1 MAANAATISPSA
13 GLSAPQREMVDLIL
27 REFRS
32 AGFGAAVG
40 MAAVANAYAESGLN
54 PVVKSGFAGEDSVG
68 LFQLNSRGGGA
79 GMSTA
84 ERQDPVLNTQ
94 RIISEAR
101 KASRFMS
108 VANNP
113 GATLADLVTAF
124 CTYVERP
131 ANAAAE
137 STKRIGIAQRL
148 FGSGITTVAASTLTQ
163 SGGTNSTLVVT
174 VSLSLAALAGTLFW
188 VYRDALRARFGK

>member
-1 MAANAATISPSA
+1 MAANAATLSPSA
-13 GLSAPQREMVDLIL
+13 GLTAAQKEMVDLIL

-54 PVVKSGFAGEDSVG
+54 PVVKSGFVGEDSVG
-68 LFQLNSRGGGA
+68 LFQLNARGGGA

-84 ERQDPVLNTQ
+84 ERQDPVLNTR

-108 VANNP
+108 VANDP
-113 GATLADLVTAF
+113 SATLADLVTAF
-124 CTYVERP
+124 CIYVERP

-137 STKRIGIAQRL
+137 GAKRVGIAQRI
-148 FGSGITTVAASTLTQ
+148 FGSGVTAVAASTLTQ
-163 SGGTNSTLVVT
+163 SGGASRTLAVT
-174 VSLSLAALAGTLFW
+174 VSLSAAALAATLFW
-188 VYRDALRARFGK
+188 VYRDALRARFRK

>member
-1 MAANAATISPSA
+1 MAATVTFSPSA
-13 GLSAPQREMVDLIL
+13 GLTGAQREMADLIL

-54 PVVKSGFAGEDSVG
+54 PLAKSGFVGEDSVG
-68 LFQLNSRGGGA
+68 LFQLNVKGVGA

-84 ERQDPVLNTQ
+84 ERQDPLLNT
-94 RIISEAR
+94 R
-101 KASRFMS
+101 KMIDAAKRSSQFMS

-113 GATLADLVTAF
+113 SATLADVVTAF

-137 STKRIGIAQRL
+137 SAKRVGIAQRI
-148 FGSGITTVAASTLTQ
+148 FGAGVTAVAAGNISQ
-163 SGGTNSTLVVT
+163 SGASNTVVVVATL
-174 VSLSLAALAGTLFW
+174 SAAALAATLFW
-188 VYRDALRARFGK
+188 VYRDTIRARLG

>member
-1 MAANAATISPSA
+1 MAATATFSPSA
-13 GLSAPQREMVDLIL
+13 GLTGAQKEMADLIL

-54 PVVKSGFAGEDSVG
+54 PLAKSGFVGEDSVG
-68 LFQLNSRGGGA
+68 LFQLNVKGVGA

-84 ERQDPVLNTQ
+84 ERQDPLLNT
-94 RIISEAR
+94 R
-101 KASRFMS
+101 KMIDAAKRSSQFMS

-113 GATLADLVTAF
+113 SATLADVVTAF

-137 STKRIGIAQRL
+137 SAKRVGIAQRI
-148 FGSGITTVAASTLTQ
+148 FGAGVTAVAAGNISQ
-163 SGGTNSTLVVT
+163 SGASNTVVVVATL
-174 VSLSLAALAGTLFW
+174 SAAALAATLFW
-188 VYRDALRARFGK
+188 VYRDTIRARLG

>member
-1 MAANAATISPSA
+1 MAESTATLSPSA

-54 PVVKSGFAGEDSVG
+54 PLAKSGFAGEDSVG
-68 LFQLNSRGGGA
+68 LFQLNIRGVGA

-84 ERQDPVLNTQ
+84 ERQDPVANT
-94 RIISEAR
+94 RKIIDAAR
-101 KASRFMS
+101 RSSSFMA

-113 GATLADLVTAF
+113 NATLADLVTAF

-137 STKRIGIAQRL
+137 SAKRVGIAQRL
-148 FGSGITTVAASTLTQ
+148 FGSGITAVAATNIAQGGASRGLVLTATL
-163 SGGTNSTLVVT
+163 SA
-174 VSLSLAALAGTLFW
+174 AALAATLFW
-188 VYRDALRARFGK
+188 VYRDAIRARIG